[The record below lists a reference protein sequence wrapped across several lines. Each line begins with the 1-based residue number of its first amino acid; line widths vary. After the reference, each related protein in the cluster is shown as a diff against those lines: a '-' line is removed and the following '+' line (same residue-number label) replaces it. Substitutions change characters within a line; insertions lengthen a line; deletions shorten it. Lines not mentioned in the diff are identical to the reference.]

1 MTDNIMEN
9 NNEQK
14 KDSIVID
21 EDAIRKIYM
30 KQAEDKINKLKKYI
44 GIEKPKTSD
53 AQKKAFKKYYKK
65 NHDKMLEMKRQANKI
80 YYEKYRNRYH
90 CEICDKYYHILD
102 KAEKHFL
109 TKKHQNAIINLSNK
123 LMIKNTE
130 KNEYII

>member
-14 KDSIVID
+14 QESIVID

-30 KQAEDKINKLKKYI
+30 KKAEDKINKLKKQV
-44 GIEKPKTSD
+44 GIEKPKTSE
-53 AQKKAFKKYYKK
+53 AQKRAFKKYYEK
-65 NHDKMLEMKRQANKI
+65 NRDKMLKLKRQANKI

-90 CEICDKYYHILD
+90 CEKCDKYYPILD

-109 TKKHQNAIINLSNK
+109 TKKHQNVVKNLYNK
-123 LMIKNTE
+123 FVIKNTE
-130 KNEYII
+130 TNEYIM